1 MDLPEGWE
9 ERRTT
14 AGRVYYVNHYLR
26 TTQWERP
33 TRPATESALRP
44 GNPTRSQSSNASLN
58 SVTNT
63 HNPSLSLSTAASS
76 QNNGETVP
84 QDINRVSGGCNSSTP
99 VAENDNITSNN
110 IEIANIFNEYYTN
123 IVEHTSGNR
132 PVNIEDDLPIGSS
145 FDMIFDTISKTY
157 NDHPSIKA
165 IFNKNQD
172 NLHDLF

>member
-1 MDLPEGWE
+1 MKP
-9 ERRTT
+9 
-14 AGRVYYVNHYLR
+14 YL
-26 TTQWERP
+26 
-33 TRPATESALRP
+33 SNKGALC
-44 GNPTRSQSSNASLN
+44 
-58 SVTNT
+58 NT
-63 HNPSLSLSTAASS
+63 DISLS
-76 QNNGETVP
+76 
-84 QDINRVSGGCNSSTP
+84 
-99 VAENDNITSNN
+99 ENDIITND